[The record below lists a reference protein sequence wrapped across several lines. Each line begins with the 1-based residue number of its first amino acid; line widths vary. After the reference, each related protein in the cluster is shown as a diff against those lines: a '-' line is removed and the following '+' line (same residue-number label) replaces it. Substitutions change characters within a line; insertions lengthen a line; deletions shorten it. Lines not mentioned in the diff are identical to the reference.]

1 MGPESYLL
9 KGITLKRV
17 EEFRRYAADCRDMA
31 RTAPLDQRQKL
42 QQMAQTLEQLA
53 QEFVKRADAEAEND
67 SEGLVIEFNLPKDRP
82 KRP

>member
-1 MGPESYLL
+1 LGPESYLL

-31 RTAPLDQRQKL
+31 RTAPLDQRLKL

-53 QEFVKRADAEAEND
+53 QEFMKRADADND
-67 SEGLVIEFNLPKDRP
+67 RDGLVIEFTLPKDRP
-82 KRP
+82 KER

>member
-1 MGPESYLL
+1 LGPESYLL
-9 KGITLKRV
+9 KGITLNRV

-67 SEGLVIEFNLPKDRP
+67 SKGLVIEFNLPKDRP